1 MGSCSVIGP
10 DGGDGH
16 VPARLERVIID
27 TERSTASR
35 AAVESLPVVV
45 EDLVKQYPK
54 RPTNAVDGV
63 SFFVGEGEVFGLL
76 GPNGAG
82 KTTTVGVLTTRVRP
96 TGGRAMVAGIDVVR
110 DPVAAKRH
118 LATVP
123 QRSNL
128 DRALSARQILLF
140 HAAYFGIPAAERTRR
155 ANALLEEFGLLDRAD
170 DRVDFFSGGQS
181 QRIMIARALM
191 HQPEVLFL
199 DEPTTGLDPQARL
212 FVWDRIRDLKQ
223 RGVTIILTTHD
234 MDEAA
239 SLCARVAIMDHG
251 KILALDTPDALTET
265 VPGKNSLELGI
276 ALEGGRDALLAALA
290 AMPGVERAEPVSKS
304 GGGPPAGGNPWA
316 GFAGGGGASPPARA
330 AETPAELGPGSSF
343 HVRLYA
349 SVDAP
354 LLVAPV
360 ARLITDHRGELVDLS
375 IGKPSLEDVFIHL
388 TGRAL
393 R

>member
-1 MGSCSVIGP
+1 M
-10 DGGDGH
+10 
-16 VPARLERVIID
+16 
-27 TERSTASR
+27 
-35 AAVESLPVVV
+35 
-45 EDLVKQYPK
+45 
-54 RPTNAVDGV
+54 
-63 SFFVGEGEVFGLL
+63 FGLL

-96 TGGRAMVAGIDVVR
+96 TSGLAMVAGVDVVR
-110 DPVAAKRH
+110 DPVAAKRR

-155 ANALLEEFGLLDRAD
+155 ADALLAEFGLADRAD

-212 FVWDRIRDLKQ
+212 FVWDRIRDLKE
-223 RGVTIILTTHD
+223 RGVTMILTTHD

-251 KILALDTPDALTET
+251 RILALDTPDALTET

-276 ALEGGRDALLAALA
+276 ALDGDREALQGALA
-290 AMPGVERAEPVSKS
+290 AVPGVERAEPVSKDT
-304 GGGPPAGGNPWA
+304 GGPAAG
-316 GFAGGGGASPPARA
+316 
-330 AETPAELGPGSSF
+330 TPY
-343 HVRLYA
+343 HVRLYT

-354 LLVAPV
+354 ALVAPV
-360 ARLITDHRGELVDLS
+360 ARLITDNGGELVDLS